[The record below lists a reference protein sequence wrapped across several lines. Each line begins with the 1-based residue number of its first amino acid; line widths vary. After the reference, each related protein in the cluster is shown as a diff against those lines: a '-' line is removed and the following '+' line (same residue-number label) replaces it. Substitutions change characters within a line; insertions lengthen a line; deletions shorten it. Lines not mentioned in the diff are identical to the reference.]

1 MTVTDERRVDV
12 GDEVGANI
20 IVTARART
28 TARRLFYW
36 LILVVILAVFV
47 VAVLTLTGTSTSQ
60 GRLSASNPGST
71 GAKALV
77 DVLRQ
82 DHVQVTVA
90 STRNKAEADVSAR
103 PDDTTLMLYDPSSY
117 LNTDQ
122 LAELTGAPATVVL
135 IEPSFQELSAF
146 APSVH
151 QAGAVPSTAKADCDL
166 PLATRAASAEGLG
179 VGYRLSDAGAGSV
192 GCFGSA
198 GVYSLV
204 NVQTTTQSVFVLG
217 STTALTNGSILHS
230 GNAALGLGLLGQTT
244 HLVWYLPSFADSNIQ
259 QDGAAPVPSWVL
271 PVILLAALVLVAA
284 GIWRG
289 RRFGPLVIER
299 MPVVVRSSETV
310 EGRARLYQRSA
321 ARTRVL
327 DSLRIGTL
335 GRLAKSVGLPVR
347 ATIDDVVGT
356 VGRLTGRGIPE
367 LRALLVDEIP
377 TNDRA
382 LIRLSD
388 DLRDLEQDV
397 ARAVSP
403 G

>member
-1 MTVTDERRVDV
+1 
-12 GDEVGANI
+12 
-20 IVTARART
+20 
-28 TARRLFYW
+28 
-36 LILVVILAVFV
+36 
-47 VAVLTLTGTSTSQ
+47 VLTLTGTSTSQ
-60 GRLSASNPGST
+60 NSLSASNPGST

-82 DHVQVTVA
+82 DHVDVTIA
-90 STRNKAEADVSAR
+90 STLQQAEDDTSAS

-135 IEPSFQELSAF
+135 VEPSFQELSAF
-146 APSVH
+146 APAVH
-151 QAGAVPSTAKADCDL
+151 QAGTVPSTADANCDL
-166 PLATRAASAEGLG
+166 PLAERAGSAAGLS
-179 VGYRLSDAGAGSV
+179 VGYRLSDAGTGSV

-217 STTALTNGSILHS
+217 SSAVLTNGSILRS
-230 GNAALGLGLLGQTT
+230 GNAAIGLGLLGQTT
-244 HLVWYLPSFADSNIQ
+244 HLVWYLPTFADSNIQ
-259 QDGAAPVPSWVL
+259 QDGAAPLPPWVL
-271 PVILLAALVLVAA
+271 PVILLASLVLVAA

-289 RRFGPLVIER
+289 RRFGPLVVER

-335 GRLAKSVGLPVR
+335 GRLARSAGLPAR
-347 ATIDDVVGT
+347 ATIDDVVGA
-356 VGRLTGRGIPE
+356 VGRLTGRSIPD

-377 TNDRA
+377 TNDRT
-382 LIRLSD
+382 LVRLSD